1 MKGVFL
7 RCEINSNKSR
17 NVKMHHRK
25 PKTRCGQ
32 KRCSDDEE
40 KDPASSAG
48 KDRCRDD
55 VADVCSTRINE
66 PLQEMRMTCG
76 TKGVKI
82 APIFLNTAQ
91 HSSCDGKLDQLKE
104 RLQKSELPPHCKD
117 HQQRLSTVS
126 HLTKR
131 KGSCRDKL
139 SASVLHCHL
148 EDIQTSNPAF
158 PVQAVFSTLQKKA
171 SEGLHA
177 FRSKENA
184 PTLGSLHSHLKE
196 KRKRRNESSERVP
209 KRLRSGVAAEGAAG
223 VDHCRTPPHSVQ
235 ESPVLAGKKQSR
247 INRLSRTH
255 RLKQQSG
262 RQPGLVNTSELNS
275 GLITH
280 TQCDSK
286 SLKIS
291 DSPQTD
297 SSYDDVLWTDKYSP
311 QHSSEVIG
319 NSVSVSKLQSW
330 LKKWKLR
337 ADCEERRKLEERK
350 REENSNGSWDC
361 GDFLGEAGAE
371 EEPLC
376 NTMLIRG
383 PPGVGKTASVYA
395 CAQELGFKVF
405 EVNCSSQRSGHHVLS
420 QLKEATQSHLVEMSG
435 KDPLKPAYFSN
446 YSCTLKADTL
456 PGKTVTSKNVS
467 SSSKKRAAQSFGRSA
482 RKRKAN
488 PATVSLA
495 NYFKMKNKADLL
507 HSGGLSP
514 SEKTDG
520 KKPGNQTAGC
530 DHRVPQNKKTA
541 TSLILFEEVD
551 VIFDDDV
558 GFLAAIKTFMSTTKR
573 PVILTANDPSFRERF
588 SCCMEDVSYKAPSEV
603 NVCSYLQLVALAE
616 NVHLQSD
623 DVSGLLKLS
632 RGDVRRSLLQ
642 LQLWVKSG
650 GGLVSKGGG
659 LPKEPVYVKYSRV
672 AERGNN
678 LGSQLPQ
685 RDTDC
690 TASMLG
696 LHSATP
702 GKLQNL
708 LQCQFWS
715 EVDMNELLRLLAE
728 SWRRAVPFL
737 YSNLELLLLT
747 PNMETSVCSLDNG
760 PSPGLQSEVAPSDS
774 RPHILQ
780 LDEDV
785 SPKVSATDRKPCR
798 TTSRLSRR
806 KHTTPVFDKTSSA
819 NVEKTAPRVS
829 SLSKRAHRTAQS
841 SGEKIEKPAANLVTD
856 CLDTLT
862 DFFDLM
868 SYIDATVPAAM
879 PVVSGACKPEVFV
892 WTGAEI
898 KDGLLDEMREEEEG
912 GRSWSQEMLLDFQSA
927 VEGLGSH
934 RCCCCW
940 QSKVWS
946 EAQKHRQELGDTEW
960 RRLVERLTPP
970 VSLNRHSLSFTLQP
984 LCAPSVS
991 QRGYE
996 LSRKVQ
1002 CSKSF
1007 SLLGNR
1013 TAVSVDYLPVL
1024 RFICRFQRAQQHTEK
1039 PLRCLNYLNSS
1050 GLGLSKSTI
1059 QLLAQDFR
1067 REKYILTVLSIYL
1080 LCIYLT

>member
-1 MKGVFL
+1 M
-7 RCEINSNKSR
+7 
-17 NVKMHHRK
+17 
-25 PKTRCGQ
+25 
-32 KRCSDDEE
+32 
-40 KDPASSAG
+40 
-48 KDRCRDD
+48 
-55 VADVCSTRINE
+55 
-66 PLQEMRMTCG
+66 
-76 TKGVKI
+76 
-82 APIFLNTAQ
+82 
-91 HSSCDGKLDQLKE
+91 
-104 RLQKSELPPHCKD
+104 
-117 HQQRLSTVS
+117 
-126 HLTKR
+126 
-131 KGSCRDKL
+131 
-139 SASVLHCHL
+139 
-148 EDIQTSNPAF
+148 
-158 PVQAVFSTLQKKA
+158 
-171 SEGLHA
+171 
-177 FRSKENA
+177 
-184 PTLGSLHSHLKE
+184 
-196 KRKRRNESSERVP
+196 P
-209 KRLRSGVAAEGAAG
+209 KRLRSGVTEYGAA
-223 VDHCRTPPHSVQ
+223 VMDHSQTPPRSVQ
-235 ESPVLAGKKQSR
+235 ESPVLTRKNKSR

-255 RLKQQSG
+255 RLRQQSG
-262 RQPGLVNTSELNS
+262 SQPGLVNTSELNS

-280 TQCDSK
+280 TECDSK

-297 SSYDDVLWTDKYSP
+297 SSYEDVLWTDKYSP

-319 NSVSVSKLQSW
+319 NSVSVNKLQSW
-330 LKKWKLR
+330 LKKWKQR
-337 ADCEERRKLEERK
+337 ADCEERRKMEERK
-350 REENSNGSWDC
+350 REENSSGSWDC

-435 KDPLKPAYFSN
+435 KDLLKPAYFSN
-446 YSCTLKADTL
+446 YSCTAKADTL
-456 PGKTVTSKNVS
+456 PGKTVTPKNVTS
-467 SSSKKRAAQSFGRSA
+467 SSRKRAAQSFGRSA

-488 PATVSLA
+488 PAAVTLA

-514 SEKTDG
+514 SGIPDG
-520 KKPGNQTAGC
+520 KKSGNQTTGC
-530 DHRVPQNKKTA
+530 DQRVPQNKKVA

-573 PVILTANDPSFRERF
+573 PVILTTNDPSFRERF
-588 SCCMEDVSYKAPSEV
+588 SCCMEEVIYKAPSEV

-623 DVSGLLKLS
+623 DIGGLLRLF

-659 LPKEPVYVKYSRV
+659 LPKEPVYVKYWSV

-685 RDTDC
+685 CDTGC

-702 GKLQNL
+702 EKLQNL
-708 LQCQFWS
+708 LQCRFWS

-737 YSNLELLLLT
+737 YSNLELLL
-747 PNMETSVCSLDNG
+747 PMNMDTAVCSLDNG
-760 PSPGLQSEVAPSDS
+760 TSPGLLSEVAPSDS
-774 RPHILQ
+774 HPHILQ

-785 SPKVSATDRKPCR
+785 RSKVSATDRKSCR
-798 TTSRLSRR
+798 TTLRLSRR
-806 KHTTPVFDKTSSA
+806 KYTTPVIGTTSSA
-819 NVEKTAPRVS
+819 NVEKTVPRVS
-829 SLSKRAHRTAQS
+829 SLSQRAHQTAQS
-841 SGEKIEKPAANLVTD
+841 SGEKTEKPAANLVTD
-856 CLDTLT
+856 CLDTLA

-868 SYIDATVPAAM
+868 SYIDARIPAAM
-879 PVVSGACKPEVFV
+879 PVVSGSCKPEAFV

-898 KDGLLDEMREEEEG
+898 KDGLLDEMREEEEEG
-912 GRSWSQEMLLDFQSA
+912 GRSLSQERMLDIQAA
-927 VEGLGSH
+927 VEGFGSH

-946 EAQKHRQELGDTEW
+946 EAQKHRQEVGDTEW
-960 RRLVERLTPP
+960 GRLLERLTPP
-970 VSLNRHSLSFTLQP
+970 VSLNRQGLSFTFQP

-991 QRGYE
+991 QRRYE
-996 LSRKVQ
+996 LSKKVL

-1013 TAVSVDYLPVL
+1013 RAVGVDYMPVL
-1024 RFICRFQRAQQHTEK
+1024 RCICRFQRAHQHTEK
-1039 PLRCLNYLNSS
+1039 PLRCPNYLNSS
-1050 GLGLSKSTI
+1050 RLGLSKSTI
-1059 QLLAQDFR
+1059 QLLSEEF
-1067 REKYILTVLSIYL
+1067 S
-1080 LCIYLT
+1080 

>member
-177 FRSKENA
+177 FRSKVENA

-280 TQCDSK
+280 TQCD

-435 KDPLKPAYFSN
+435 TDPLKPAYFNN

-514 SEKTDG
+514 SENTDG

-573 PVILTANDPSFRERF
+573 PVILTTNDPSFRERF
-588 SCCMEDVSYKAPSEV
+588 SCCMEDVIYKAPSEV

-747 PNMETSVCSLDNG
+747 PNMETSVCSLNNG

-841 SGEKIEKPAANLVTD
+841 SGEKTEKPAANLVTD

-879 PVVSGACKPEVFV
+879 PVVSGACKPEAFV

-898 KDGLLDEMREEEEG
+898 KDGLLDEMREEEGEEEG
-912 GRSWSQEMLLDFQSA
+912 GRSWSQEMLLDFQAA

-960 RRLVERLTPP
+960 RRLTPP

-1059 QLLAQDFR
+1059 QLLAQDF
-1067 REKYILTVLSIYL
+1067 S
-1080 LCIYLT
+1080 

>member
-177 FRSKENA
+177 FRSKGEVCNNSEDLQFNFTK
-184 PTLGSLHSHLKE
+184 PSHLIE
-196 KRKRRNESSERVP
+196 
-209 KRLRSGVAAEGAAG
+209 
-223 VDHCRTPPHSVQ
+223 
-235 ESPVLAGKKQSR
+235 
-247 INRLSRTH
+247 
-255 RLKQQSG
+255 
-262 RQPGLVNTSELNS
+262 LV
-275 GLITH
+275 
-280 TQCDSK
+280 
-286 SLKIS
+286 
-291 DSPQTD
+291 
-297 SSYDDVLWTDKYSP
+297 YDDVLWTDKYSP

-350 REENSNGSWDC
+350 REENSSWDC

-420 QLKEATQSHLVEMSG
+420 QLKEATQSHLTVKLVFTG
-435 KDPLKPAYFSN
+435 FS
-446 YSCTLKADTL
+446 TLFSST
-456 PGKTVTSKNVS
+456 GKTVTSKNVS

-588 SCCMEDVSYKAPSEV
+588 SCCMEDVSYK
-603 NVCSYLQLVALAE
+603 LVALAE

-659 LPKEPVYVKYSRV
+659 LFFSF
-672 AERGNN
+672 
-678 LGSQLPQ
+678 
-685 RDTDC
+685 
-690 TASMLG
+690 
-696 LHSATP
+696 
-702 GKLQNL
+702 L

-806 KHTTPVFDKTSSA
+806 KHTTPV
-819 NVEKTAPRVS
+819 
-829 SLSKRAHRTAQS
+829 

-970 VSLNRHSLSFTLQP
+970 VSLNRHIYS
-984 LCAPSVS
+984 PSQLVKID
-991 QRGYE
+991 E
-996 LSRKVQ
+996 N
-1002 CSKSF
+1002 KSF

-1039 PLRCLNYLNSS
+1039 PLR
-1050 GLGLSKSTI
+1050 
-1059 QLLAQDFR
+1059 
-1067 REKYILTVLSIYL
+1067 
-1080 LCIYLT
+1080 